1 LIYKLGEHREI
12 PTTAIVFQL
21 SRKVTH
27 FGKDMWRSDETTTTG
42 DDIDQQIEILNRENL
57 GPLEA

>member
-1 LIYKLGEHREI
+1 
-12 PTTAIVFQL
+12 
-21 SRKVTH
+21 
-27 FGKDMWRSDETTTTG
+27 MWRSDETTTTG